1 MFLCGINAEYGL
13 SVYIK
18 GQVSAPG
25 SQKRSKNVLQEAKGE
40 IQGVLLSPKI
50 QR

>member
-18 GQVSAPG
+18 GQDSAPG
-25 SQKRSKNVLQEAKGE
+25 SQKRSENVLEELKE
-40 IQGVLLSPKI
+40 
-50 QR
+50 